1 MSEQFL
7 FRYFGK
13 NITVVYDFKNPDV
26 MFSIFF
32 FNRKC
37 WLTILPTSTKHLSRQ
52 ICEHKNIM
60 TYDIGNMFCLLDMYH
75 GSLNVFFYL
84 HC

>member
-32 FNRKC
+32 
-37 WLTILPTSTKHLSRQ
+37 LTESA
-52 ICEHKNIM
+52 
-60 TYDIGNMFCLLDMYH
+60 G
-75 GSLNVFFYL
+75 
-84 HC
+84 

>member
-26 MFSIFF
+26 MFSILF

-37 WLTILPTSTKHLSRQ
+37 WLTILPTKHLSCQ
-52 ICEHKNIM
+52 IFEHKNIM